1 MSYYKLLLFS
11 LKNGGILV
19 KNQEKL
25 TTMFPVIFC
34 VMVLI
39 ISGYMKI
46 SSIYIFDSHNEQKL
60 IGVSYMTMNNVFYQ
74 VIDDELEKQVQEKG
88 DKLLTLD
95 PALDEKKQVE
105 QICYMVDQNVDIIIL
120 NPVDW
125 RKIRPGL
132 EIAKKAEIP
141 VIIIDS
147 EVYDNNLVSATVV
160 SDNYKAGQL
169 CARQMMRE
177 VDKGNILILDHM
189 EAKSALD
196 RIHGFEDA
204 LEENKNYQIVEK
216 VETQGQT
223 ERSYGKVREALEKY
237 NDINVIMA
245 LNDPAALGALAAI
258 EQEQY
263 PSDICIF
270 SVDAS
275 PDGKRLVNEKL
286 ICGTVAQYPRKMA
299 QKATE
304 IAYDLIDGKEVE
316 KKNILPVEMV
326 NDISL
331 KRFPI
336 ERWQ

>member
-1 MSYYKLLLFS
+1 M
-11 LKNGGILV
+11 

-25 TTMFPVIFC
+25 ITMFPIFFCIVVI
-34 VMVLI
+34 I
-39 ISGYMKI
+39 ISSYMKI
-46 SSIYIFDSHNEQKL
+46 SSIYIFESHNEQKL

-74 VIDDELEKQVQEKG
+74 VIDDEIEKQVQERG
-88 DKLLTLD
+88 DTLLTLD
-95 PALDEKKQVE
+95 PALNEKKQIE
-105 QICYMVDQNVDIIIL
+105 QIRYMVDQNVDIIIL

-125 RKIRPGL
+125 REIRPGL

-169 CARQMMRE
+169 CAKQMMRE
-177 VDKGNILILDHM
+177 LDGGNILILDHM

-196 RIHGFEDA
+196 RIRGFQDA
-204 LEENKNYQIVEK
+204 LKDQKNYQVVEK
-216 VETQGQT
+216 IETQGQT
-223 ERSYGKVREALEKY
+223 ERSYGKVKEALKKY
-237 NDINVIMA
+237 EDINVIMA
-245 LNDPAALGALAAI
+245 INDPAALGALAAI
-258 EQEQY
+258 DQGKYE
-263 PSDICIF
+263 SDIYVY

-275 PDGKRLVNEKL
+275 PDGKRMVNDKL
-286 ICGTVAQYPRKMA
+286 IRGTVAQYPRKMA
-299 QKATE
+299 RKAVE